1 MPHGSAPP
9 VANAHVANAHVAN
22 AHVPSWRSGLAAA
35 CLFGALLAWLAL
47 APRHLPAPPGGDAAA
62 SASGFSA
69 ARAQVHVQA
78 LAAAPR
84 PIASHANLQA
94 RDYLLAQLRALG
106 LAPEVQTE
114 TVRTASSDLTGNVRV
129 TLAEVHNVV
138 VKKPGMASGHA
149 SRPAVLAVAHYDSG
163 TATLGAA
170 DGAASSAALLET
182 LRVLQAGP
190 PLDNDLL
197 FVFTDGDASQA
208 LGTRGFVQS
217 HPWARRARVA
227 LRFDNPGNRGPL
239 ELIGAEHADGF
250 SLSAWA
256 RLAPHPMGSSFM
268 GELYARRPQ
277 HEAAALLAGPG
288 PAVLHFAT
296 TAGPLGGGAWDIPER
311 LDPASLQHEGD
322 TMLALLRHFGS
333 ADLPASRAGEMQ
345 RGQVF
350 FSLPGVGILHYS
362 YLMVWPLAVLACLLC
377 VAACRTGMRRQR
389 IVDSVDGIDIVHGAF
404 GFLMMAALATFA
416 TWLCREAF
424 PSLAPRFDTGLL
436 ADGPGPDA
444 GVRWQLFAFTLL
456 PAAVFIGLQ
465 RGLQERIGAGAMALG
480 AMCTL
485 TIGLLLTSWGAPG
498 ASYVLAWPLLAAQ
511 AAWLALSS
519 RRAHGWTA
527 ARRRAVLLLA
537 AAPAALLTL
546 PAARDSLLFLSPAW
560 LVLPSVLACCLP
572 ALCGPLLAEIG
583 QRLVVRPLLLGGC
596 AGLLLAGTLATKPS
610 ALPQLPAPNQLVY
623 FKDTPSWQAFW
634 LYPPV
639 PLDAWTRRFFPN
651 TMHPYQLPYLLG
663 DGSPPVWYA
672 AARRDDSIS
681 YPYLIIEKDQRKKDQ
696 NGSAVRHVE
705 FLLRSKNRAPE
716 IVLRMVGAES
726 LRTSVNGRVLTNRRY
741 RGWKLDL
748 HGMEDRDLRFAFD
761 LIGDPS
767 FMIFIQE
774 RIPGIPER
782 GLPVRPAGMRPRLLP
797 QTGTTISSDV
807 LLFR

>member
-1 MPHGSAPP
+1 MSHDSALP
-9 VANAHVANAHVAN
+9 VT
-22 AHVPSWRSGLAAA
+22 SGRSGLAAA

-47 APRHLPAPPGGDAAA
+47 TPRHLPAPSARDGAPP
-62 SASGFSA
+62 ASGFSA
-69 ARAQVHVQA
+69 ARAQAHVQA
-78 LAAAPR
+78 LAAVPR
-84 PIASHANLQA
+84 PIASRGNLQA
-94 RDYLLAQLRALG
+94 RDYLLAQLRGLG
-106 LAPEVQTE
+106 LEPEVQTE
-114 TVRTASSDLTGNVRV
+114 TVQTASSDLTANVRV

-138 VKKPGMASGHA
+138 VKKPGVASGHA

-163 TATLGAA
+163 AATLGAA

-197 FVFTDGDASQA
+197 FVFTDGDAGQA

-239 ELIGAEHADGF
+239 ELIGAGHADDLTVG
-250 SLSAWA
+250 AWA
-256 RLAPHPMGSSFM
+256 RVAPRPEGSSFM

-288 PAVLHFAT
+288 AAVLHFAT
-296 TAGPLGGGAWDIPER
+296 TAGPLGGGTWDVPER
-311 LDPASLQHEGD
+311 VDAASLQHEGD

-333 ADLPASRAGEMQ
+333 ASLPESRGGTMQ
-345 RGQVF
+345 RGEVF
-350 FSLPGVGILHYS
+350 FALPGLGILHYS

-377 VAACRTGMRRQR
+377 VAACRTGMRRRQ
-389 IVDSVDGIDIVHGAF
+389 IDGADIVHGAF

-416 TWLCREAF
+416 TWLCRESF
-424 PSLAPRFDTGLL
+424 PGLAPRFDTGLL

-456 PAAVFIGLQ
+456 PAAVFICLQ
-465 RGLQERIGAGAMALG
+465 RGLQERIGARAMALG

-485 TIGLLLTSWGAPG
+485 TVGLLLASWGAPG

-511 AAWLALSS
+511 AAWLVLSS
-519 RRAHGWTA
+519 RRARGWSA

-537 AAPAALLTL
+537 AAPAALLIL
-546 PAARDSLLFLSPAW
+546 PAARDSLLYLSPAW
-560 LVLPSVLACCLP
+560 LVLPSVLACCPP
-572 ALCGPLLAEIG
+572 ALCGLLLAEVG
-583 QRLVVRPLLLGGC
+583 ERLVVRPLLLAAC
-596 AGLLLAGTLATKPS
+596 ASLLLAGALATKPL
-610 ALPQLPAPNQLVY
+610 ALPEVPAPNQLVY

-639 PLDAWTRRFFPN
+639 PLDAWTRKVFPN

-663 DGSPPVWYA
+663 DGSPPVWFA
-672 AARRDDSIS
+672 AAKRDDSIS
-681 YPYLIIEKDQRKKDQ
+681 YPYLIIEKDQDTKDR
-696 NGSAVRHVE
+696 NGGAVRHVE

-726 LRTSVNGRVLTNRRY
+726 LRTSVNGRVLTDSRH

-761 LIGDPS
+761 LVGEPS
-767 FMIFIQE
+767 FMVFIQE

-782 GLPVRPAGMRPRLLP
+782 GLPVRPAGMRPRLLL
-797 QTGTTISSDV
+797 QTGTTISADV

>member
-1 MPHGSAPP
+1 MPHDSALPDP
-9 VANAHVANAHVAN
+9 DG
-22 AHVPSWRSGLAAA
+22 HVPNGRSGLAAA

-47 APRHLPAPPGGDAAA
+47 APRHPPAPPGRDGAP

-69 ARAQVHVQA
+69 VRAQAHVQA
-78 LAAAPR
+78 LAVAPR
-84 PIASHANLQA
+84 PIASRANLQA
-94 RDYLLAQLRALG
+94 RDYLLARLRGLG

-114 TVRTASSDLTGNVRV
+114 TVKTASSDLTGNVRV

-138 VKKPGMASGHA
+138 VKKPGMGSGHA
-149 SRPAVLAVAHYDSG
+149 SGPAVLAVAHYDSG
-163 TATLGAA
+163 VATLGAA

-190 PLDNDLL
+190 PPDNDLL

-239 ELIGAEHADGF
+239 ELIGAEHADG
-250 SLSAWA
+250 LTIGAWA
-256 RLAPHPMGSSFM
+256 RLAPHPEGSSFM

-277 HEAAALLAGPG
+277 HEAAALLAEPDA
-288 PAVLHFAT
+288 AVLHFAT
-296 TAGPLGGGAWDIPER
+296 TAGPLGGGAWDVPER

-333 ADLPASRAGEMQ
+333 TSLPENRTH
-345 RGQVF
+345 GQVYF
-350 FSLPGVGILHYS
+350 PLPGLGILHYS

-377 VAACRTGMRRQR
+377 VAACRTGKQRQQ
-389 IVDSVDGIDIVHGAF
+389 IDGIDIVHGAF

-416 TWLCREAF
+416 TWLCRESF
-424 PSLAPRFDTGLL
+424 PSLAPRFGSGLL

-465 RGLQERIGAGAMALG
+465 RGLQERIGARATALG

-511 AAWLALSS
+511 AACLALSS
-519 RRAHGWTA
+519 RRAQGWTVV
-527 ARRRAVLLLA
+527 RRRAVLLLA
-537 AAPAALLTL
+537 AAPAALLIL
-546 PAARDSLLFLSPAW
+546 PAARDSLLYLSPAW

-572 ALCGPLLAEIG
+572 ALCLPLLAEVG
-583 QRLVVRPLLLGGC
+583 ERLVVRPLLLGVF
-596 AGLLLAGTLATKPS
+596 ASLLLAGALATKPS

-639 PLDAWTRRFFPN
+639 PLDAWTRQVFPN
-651 TMHPYQLPYLLG
+651 TMHPYQLPYLFG
-663 DGSPPVWYA
+663 PSAPPVWYA
-672 AARRDDSIS
+672 AAKRDDSIS
-681 YPYLIIEKDQRKKDQ
+681 YPYLIIEKDQR
-696 NGSAVRHVE
+696 GGAVRHVE

-716 IVLRMVGAES
+716 IVLRMVGADS
-726 LRTSVNGRVLTNRRY
+726 LRTSVNGRVLTDSRY

-761 LIGDPS
+761 LVGDPS
-767 FMIFIQE
+767 FMVFIQE

-782 GLPVRPAGMRPRLLP
+782 DLPVRPAGMRPRLLP
-797 QTGTTISSDV
+797 QTGTTISADV

>member
-1 MPHGSAPP
+1 MPHDSALP
-9 VANAHVANAHVAN
+9 VAD
-22 AHVPSWRSGLAAA
+22 AHVPSGRSGLAAA

-47 APRHLPAPPGGDAAA
+47 APRHLPTPPGRDGAP

-69 ARAQVHVQA
+69 ARAQAHVQA

-84 PIASHANLQA
+84 PIASRGNQQA
-94 RDYLLAQLRALG
+94 RDYLLAQLRGLG
-106 LAPEVQTE
+106 LEPEVQTA
-114 TVRTASSDLTGNVRV
+114 TVQTASSDLTANVSV

-138 VKKPGMASGHA
+138 VKKPGMVSGHA
-149 SRPAVLAVAHYDSG
+149 GRPAVLAVAHYDSG
-163 TATLGAA
+163 AATLGAA

-197 FVFTDGDASQA
+197 FVFTDGDASHA

-250 SLSAWA
+250 TVGAWA
-256 RLAPHPMGSSFM
+256 RLAPHPQGSSFM

-277 HEAAALLAGPG
+277 HEAAALLAGAGALEPVS
-288 PAVLHFAT
+288 VLHFAT
-296 TAGPLGGGAWDIPER
+296 TAGPLGGAWDVPER
-311 LDPASLQHEGD
+311 LAPASLQHEGD

-333 ADLPASRAGEMQ
+333 ASLPDSDAH
-345 RGQVF
+345 GQVY
-350 FSLPGVGILHYS
+350 FSLPLLGMLHYS

-377 VAACRTGMRRQR
+377 VAACRTAMRRQK
-389 IVDSVDGIDIVHGAF
+389 IDGIDIVHGAF
-404 GFLMMAALATFA
+404 GFLMLAALATFA
-416 TWLCREAF
+416 AWLCHESV
-424 PSLAPRFDTGLL
+424 PGLALRFDTGLL

-465 RGLQERIGAGAMALG
+465 RALQERIGASAVALG

-485 TIGLLLTSWGAPG
+485 TVALLLTSWGAPG

-511 AAWLALSS
+511 AAFVALSG
-519 RRAHGWTA
+519 RRAQARTA

-537 AAPAALLTL
+537 AMPAALLTL
-546 PAARDSLLFLSPAW
+546 PAARDSLLFLSPTW

-572 ALCGPLLAEIG
+572 ALCGPLLAEVG
-583 QRLVVRPLLLGGC
+583 ERLVVRPLLLGG
-596 AGLLLAGTLATKPS
+596 AASLLLAGALATKPV
-610 ALPQLPAPNQLVY
+610 ALPELPVPNRLVY

-634 LYPPV
+634 MYPPV
-639 PLDAWTRRFFPN
+639 PLDAWTRQVFPN

-663 DGSPPVWYA
+663 TSAPPVWYA
-672 AARRDDSIS
+672 AAKRDDSIS
-681 YPYLIIEKDQRKKDQ
+681 YPYLIIEKDQRSDA
-696 NGSAVRHVE
+696 GRHIE

-716 IVLRMVGAES
+716 ILLRMVGAQS
-726 LRTSVNGRVLTNRRY
+726 LRTSVNGRVLTNSRY

-761 LIGDPS
+761 LVGDPS
-767 FMIFIQE
+767 FMVFIQE

-782 GLPVRPAGMRPRLLP
+782 HLPVRPAGMRPRLLP
-797 QTGTTISSDV
+797 QTGTTISADV